1 MKKGILVMVSI
12 ILGSAAVMSQKNKD
26 ELIKVKGTVTA
37 FEHFYVKN
45 AEVSAKKTKSKAL
58 TDSLGR
64 FEITAREGD
73 ALIFSADGFE
83 KNRRKVTGSGEP
95 MNVNMIL
102 MEGAKHRKVA
112 VGYGHLSEK
121 DLTYALQNYSELN
134 NDYLKYTDMK
144 DLLSRE
150 LVGVKVVDQ
159 GGIKVYSQGSQNV
172 VNSGIS
178 TNTGE
183 ALFVLDGVVVP
194 NIDYLQPRDIK
205 SVRMLKGAEASIY
218 GSRSANGVVLIET
231 K

>member
-1 MKKGILVMVSI
+1 MKKGILIVLSLF
-12 ILGSAAVMSQKNKD
+12 LGGTVVMSQKSGD
-26 ELIKVKGTVTA
+26 ELVKVSGTVTA

-64 FEITAREGD
+64 FEIMARKGD
-73 ALIFSADGFE
+73 ALIFSANGFE

-95 MNVNMIL
+95 MNVNLIL

-121 DLTYALQNYSELN
+121 DLTYALHNYSNLN

-172 VNSGIS
+172 MNSNVS
-178 TNTGE
+178 SNTGE
-183 ALFVLDGVVVP
+183 ALFVVDGVIVP
-194 NIDYLQPRDIK
+194 SIDYLQPRDIK

-231 K
+231 R